1 MNAII
6 TDLEGASYKGW
17 IIGLFTISA
26 GLSRPFSG
34 KLSDSIGRKKVLLF
48 GIIVSLIASV
58 SYVFSF
64 SVLTLLIIRFIHG
77 FATGFFPTGATA
89 LITDILPKDKR
100 GTGMGIWGTF
110 ISLGIGVGQGIST
123 FIVHQVGLNGL
134 FLFSALMVI
143 VAQLF
148 VAQTKETLV
157 KREKFSFKLLRIKK
171 DEIIEPSVIPVAV
184 VMFLSAICS
193 GIIFVLT
200 PDISTYLKIENKGS
214 FFIYYVLATITIR
227 LTAGKLSDRIG
238 RRQVLLIGMSLLAF
252 SMFQIGTAQTAFS
265 YTSASIIFGVATGIS
280 SPTIFAWTADLSPK
294 SRRGIG
300 AGTMFIALEFGIFS
314 GALLTNYL
322 YENTFQSVYQVFL
335 VGVGSAVITI
345 VYLIW
350 HLLKHPH
357 HQRKFDASTTP

>member
-6 TDLEGASYKGW
+6 TQLKGASHKGW

-34 KLSDSIGRKKVLLF
+34 KLADNIGRKKVLLF
-48 GIIVSLIASV
+48 GVVVSFIASI
-58 SYVFSF
+58 SYMFSF

-89 LITDILPKDKR
+89 LITDILPKAKR

-110 ISLGIGVGQGIST
+110 ISLGIGVGQGLST
-123 FIVHQVGLNGL
+123 FIVQQVGLNGL
-134 FLFSALMVI
+134 FVFSALMVV

-148 VAQTKETLV
+148 VLQSKETL
-157 KREKFSFKLLRIKK
+157 KQPQSFSFKLLRVKR

-200 PDISTYLKIENKGS
+200 PDISTYLHIENKGS
-214 FFIYYVLATITIR
+214 FFVFYVIATIIIR

-252 SMFQIGTAQTAFS
+252 SMYLIGTAQSAST
-265 YTSASIIFGVATGIS
+265 YTIASIIFGIATGIS
-280 SPTIFAWTADLSPK
+280 SPTIFAWTADLSPEA
-294 SRRGIG
+294 RRGIG

-314 GALLTNYL
+314 GALITNYL
-322 YENTFQSVYQVFL
+322 YDNTFATIYTVFSVGIGAAL
-335 VGVGSAVITI
+335 ITI

>member
-1 MNAII
+1 MNALI
-6 TDLEGASYKGW
+6 TNLKGASYKGW

-34 KLSDSIGRKKVLLF
+34 KLADNIGRKKVLLF
-48 GIIVSLIASV
+48 GVLVSLIASI

-64 SVLTLLIIRFIHG
+64 SILILLVIRFVHG

-89 LITDILPKDKR
+89 LITDILPKEKR

-110 ISLGIGVGQGIST
+110 ISLGIGVGQGMST
-123 FIVHQVGLNGL
+123 FVVEQVGLNGL
-134 FLFSALMVI
+134 FVFSALMVI

-148 VAQTKETLV
+148 VLQTKETL
-157 KREKFSFKLLRIKK
+157 EKPTSFSVQLLRIKK
-171 DEIIEPSVIPVAV
+171 DEIIEPSVIPVAI

-200 PDISTYLKIENKGS
+200 PDISTYLNINNKGS
-214 FFIYYVLATITIR
+214 FFIFYVVATIVIR

-238 RRQVLLIGMSLLAF
+238 RRQTLLIGMSLLTAA
-252 SMFQIGTAQTAFS
+252 MYLIGTAQTAVA
-265 YTSASIIFGVATGIS
+265 YMIASIIFGIATGIS
-280 SPTIFAWTADLSPK
+280 SPTIFAWTADLSPE

-314 GALLTNYL
+314 GALLTNYF
-322 YENTFQSVYQVFL
+322 YDNTFQTVYDVFL
-335 VGVGSAVITI
+335 IGIVAALTTI
-345 VYLIW
+345 VYLVW
-350 HLLKHPH
+350 HLAKHPH
-357 HQRKFDASTTP
+357 HQRKFDESTTP